1 MKAVRTT
8 LPLLSAV
15 SLFALAGCASVVYE
29 GKYDWSE
36 GWRSAEVVAVQTA
49 AEMERPRFHK
59 CVREASPEQ
68 LATTRF
74 ALVKYRH
81 MSRTQRRA
89 VPLGAADKVAPGD
102 PVYFKEGTCNTPLVH
117 RTAGTRAG

>member
-1 MKAVRTT
+1 MRVIAASALIAAT
-8 LPLLSAV
+8 LLS
-15 SLFALAGCASVVYE
+15 GCASTVYE

-36 GWRSAEVVAVQTA
+36 GWRAAEVVEVATA

-68 LATTRF
+68 LANTRF
-74 ALVKYRH
+74 AVVKYRQ

-89 VPLGAADKVAPGD
+89 VPLGTADKVAPGD

-117 RTAGTRAG
+117 RTARTRAG

>member
-1 MKAVRTT
+1 MKAIRTT
-8 LPLLSAV
+8 LHLLSAF
-15 SLFALAGCASVVYE
+15 SLLALAGCASVVYE

-36 GWRSAEVVAVQTA
+36 GWRSAEVVAVQRA

-74 ALVKYRH
+74 AVVKYRH